1 MTLRQIIAFI
11 LRQLSA
17 GNLIQNIGF
26 YTLLVLFAWVLTVQ
40 LKQISQ
46 KYRVN

>member
-1 MTLRQIIAFI
+1 MNLKHIAGVI

-17 GNLIQNIGF
+17 GNFFQNLGF
-26 YTLLVLFAWVLTVQ
+26 YTLLVLLVWIFAVQ
-40 LKQISQ
+40 FKQLSQ